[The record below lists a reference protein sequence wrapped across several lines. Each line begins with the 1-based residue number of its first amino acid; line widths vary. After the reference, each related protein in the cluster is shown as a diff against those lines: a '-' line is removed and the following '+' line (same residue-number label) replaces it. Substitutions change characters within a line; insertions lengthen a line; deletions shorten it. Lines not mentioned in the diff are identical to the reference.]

1 MTEAPEALAA
11 VDAEQIEPRWRIRLR
26 LAWRGF
32 KQNWATFSDNKIGL
46 LGLGIIVFFALL
58 AIAHPI
64 LINTVWDPRVYDPV
78 IGYDEVLVEKQ
89 VVEEVTDPQ
98 TQIQVD
104 IAQLDY
110 FHLDPQVGDTI
121 QILEQ
126 PAPPSAKHLLG
137 TDPLGRDVLSQLMY
151 STASEFAL
159 GIVAALVT
167 VTIATTVGAV
177 AAYFGGLVDTA
188 FMRIADLLI
197 IMPLIPVLI
206 LVGALMDLELI
217 HLAIIIGI
225 ISGLGGT
232 TLIIKSQALSVKVK
246 PFIEAAK
253 VAGGSDWH
261 VIFTHLVPN
270 LLPLSF
276 LYMMFTV
283 TTAIFLEAVL
293 SFFGLMD
300 INMSWGLMIN
310 VAQSQGYLLSGTR
323 YWWLLIPAGA
333 AITLLCS
340 AFYLVGRALDEVVNP
355 RLRAR

>member
-1 MTEAPEALAA
+1 MTQATDALGT
-11 VDAEQIEPRWRIRLR
+11 VKTEPLWRIRIR
-26 LAWRGF
+26 LAWQGF
-32 KQNWATFSDNKIGL
+32 KKNWVLFAENKIGII
-46 LGLGIIVFFALL
+46 GLVIIVFFAVM
-58 AIAHPI
+58 AVAHPI
-64 LINTVWDPRVYDPV
+64 LMNTVWNPIVYDPV
-78 IGYDEVLVEKQ
+78 IGYDEIMVEKV
-89 VVEEVTDPQ
+89 VVEEVTDPA
-98 TQIQVD
+98 TQIQVE

-110 FHLDPQVGDTI
+110 FHLNPQVGDTI
-121 QILEQ
+121 TILEQ
-126 PAPPSAKHLLG
+126 PAPPSSEHLLG

-151 STASEFAL
+151 STSSEFAL

-167 VTIATTVGAV
+167 VIIATTVGAV
-177 AAYFGGLVDTA
+177 AAYFGGFVDTL

-206 LVGALMDLELI
+206 LLGALINLELV

-225 ISGLGGT
+225 LSGLGGT
-232 TLIIKSQALSVKVK
+232 TLIIKSQALTIKVK
-246 PFIEAAK
+246 PFIEAAR
-253 VAGGSDWH
+253 VAGGSNWH
-261 VIFTHLVPN
+261 IIFTHLIPN

-300 INMSWGLMIN
+300 VNMSWGLMIN

-323 YWWLLIPAGA
+323 YWWLLLPAGA
-333 AITLLCS
+333 AITFLCS

-355 RLRAR
+355 RLRQR

>member
-1 MTEAPEALAA
+1 MSQAAEPFDSIRTEPL
-11 VDAEQIEPRWRIRLR
+11 WRVRLK
-26 LAWRGF
+26 LAWKGF
-32 KQNWATFSDNKIGL
+32 RKNWALFAENKIGII
-46 LGLGIIVFFALL
+46 GLVIIVMFIFMALL
-58 AIAHPI
+58 HPI
-64 LINTVWDPRVYDPV
+64 LMGWLWDPNVYDPV
-78 IGYDEVLVEKQ
+78 IGYDEILIEKQ
-89 VVEEVTDPQ
+89 VVEEVTEPT
-98 TQIQVD
+98 TQVQVE
-104 IAQLDY
+104 IAELDY
-110 FHLDPQVGDTI
+110 FHLNPQVGDTI
-121 QILEQ
+121 TILEQ
-126 PAPPSAKHLLG
+126 PAPPSSKHVLG

-151 STASEFAL
+151 STTSEFLL

-167 VTIATTVGAV
+167 VIIATTIGAV
-177 AAYFGGLVDTA
+177 AAYFGGFVDTF
-188 FMRIADLLI
+188 FMRVADLLI

-206 LVGALMDLELI
+206 LMGALINLQLF

-225 ISGLGGT
+225 LSGFGGT
-232 TLIIKSQALSVKVK
+232 TLIIKSQALTVKVK
-246 PFIEAAK
+246 PFIEAAR

-261 VIFTHLVPN
+261 IIFTHLIPN

-300 INMSWGLMIN
+300 VNMSWGLMIN

-323 YWWLLIPAGA
+323 YWWLLFPAGA

-355 RLRAR
+355 RLRRR

>member
-1 MTEAPEALAA
+1 MSQAA
-11 VDAEQIEPRWRIRLR
+11 EPFDSIRIEPLWRVRLK
-26 LAWRGF
+26 LAWKGF
-32 KQNWATFSDNKIGL
+32 RKNWALFAENKIGII
-46 LGLGIIVFFALL
+46 GLVIIVMFIFMALL
-58 AIAHPI
+58 HPI
-64 LINTVWDPRVYDPV
+64 LMGTVWNPNVYDPV
-78 IGYDEVLVEKQ
+78 IGYDEILIDKE
-89 VVEEVTDPQ
+89 VVEEVTDPA
-98 TQIQVD
+98 TQIQVE
-104 IAQLDY
+104 IAKLDY
-110 FHLDPQVGDTI
+110 FHLNPQVGDTI
-121 QILEQ
+121 NILEQ

-151 STASEFAL
+151 STTSEFLL

-167 VTIATTVGAV
+167 VIIATTIGAV
-177 AAYFGGLVDTA
+177 AAYFGGFVDTF
-188 FMRIADLLI
+188 FMRVADLLI

-206 LVGALMDLELI
+206 LMGALINLQLF

-225 ISGLGGT
+225 LSGFGGT
-232 TLIIKSQALSVKVK
+232 TLIIKSQALTVKVK
-246 PFIEAAK
+246 PFIEAAR

-261 VIFTHLVPN
+261 IIFTHLIPN

-300 INMSWGLMIN
+300 VNMSWGLMIN

-323 YWWLLIPAGA
+323 YWWLLFPAGA

-355 RLRAR
+355 RLRRR

>member
-1 MTEAPEALAA
+1 MTQATEALDREH
-11 VDAEQIEPRWRIRLR
+11 IEPLWRVRLR
-26 LAWRGF
+26 LAWKGL
-32 KQNWATFSDNKIGL
+32 KQNWALFAENKIGL
-46 LGLGIIVFFALL
+46 LGVGIIVFFALM
-58 AIAHPI
+58 AVAHPI
-64 LINTVWDPRVYDPV
+64 LMNTVWDPRVYDPV
-78 IGYDEVLVEKQ
+78 IGYDEVLVEKT
-89 VVEEVTDPQ
+89 VVEEVTDPA

-104 IAQLDY
+104 IAKLDY
-110 FHLDPQVGDTI
+110 FSLDPEVGDTI
-121 QILEQ
+121 TILAQ
-126 PAPPSAKHLLG
+126 PASPSSKHLLG

-151 STASEFAL
+151 STSSEFAL

-167 VTIATTVGAV
+167 VIIATTVGAV
-177 AAYFGGLVDTA
+177 AAYFGGFIDTF
-188 FMRIADLLI
+188 FMRVADLLI

-206 LVGALMDLELI
+206 LVGALINLELI
-217 HLAIIIGI
+217 HLAIVIGI
-225 ISGLGGT
+225 LSGFGGT
-232 TLIIKSQALSVKVK
+232 TLIIKSQALTVKVK

-253 VAGGSDWH
+253 VAGGSNWH

-300 INMSWGLMIN
+300 VDMSWGLMIN

-323 YWWLLIPAGA
+323 YWWLLLPAGA

-355 RLRAR
+355 RLRER

>member
-1 MTEAPEALAA
+1 MSEATELLDGERR
-11 VDAEQIEPRWRIRLR
+11 EPLWRIRLR
-26 LAWRGF
+26 LAWKSLRT
-32 KQNWATFSDNKIGL
+32 NWSLFAENKIGL
-46 LGLGIIVFFALL
+46 LGVGIIAFFALL

-64 LINTVWDPRVYDPV
+64 LMNTAWDPKIYDPV
-78 IGYDEVLVEKQ
+78 IGYDEILIEKT
-89 VVEEVTDPQ
+89 VVEEVTDPA
-98 TQIQVD
+98 TQIQVS
-104 IAQLDY
+104 IAKLDY
-110 FHLDPQVGDTI
+110 FHLNPEVGDTI
-121 QILEQ
+121 TILEQ
-126 PAPPSAKHLLG
+126 PAPPSLKHLLG

-151 STASEFAL
+151 STSSEFAL

-167 VTIATTVGAV
+167 VIIATTVGAV
-177 AAYFGGLVDTA
+177 AAYFGGFVDTF
-188 FMRIADLLI
+188 FMRTADLLI

-206 LVGALMDLELI
+206 LMGALMNLELI
-217 HLAIIIGI
+217 HLAIVIGI
-225 ISGLGGT
+225 LSGFGGT
-232 TLIIKSQALSVKVK
+232 TLIIKSQALTVKVK

-253 VAGGSDWH
+253 VAGGSNWH
-261 VIFTHLVPN
+261 IIFTHLVPN

-300 INMSWGLMIN
+300 VNMSWGLMIN

-355 RLRAR
+355 RLRER